1 MSNFDGDQSLI
12 EIAAAI
18 AAPKEVVSAIAGL
31 TTSIPAK
38 NVQKKITFRLSTLSQ
53 NGKLQVLNVTVEV
66 RLYLH

>member
-1 MSNFDGDQSLI
+1 MSNFDGDQSFI

-38 NVQKKITFRLSTLSQ
+38 NVKKKITFRLTLSR